1 MSTDDSKT
9 LASKHLAIAIQLMG
23 LPWVAAQ
30 VQQPVT
36 PQQQQ
41 QQRGRK
47 AGVVPEPDRR
57 CAWHPEGRDQC
68 KNSRSGDTQYCKIHV
83 QNVILLNQ

>member
-1 MSTDDSKT
+1 MNPDETKS
-9 LASKHLAIAIQLMG
+9 LATKHLAIAVQLMG
-23 LPWVAAQ
+23 APWVLAQ
-30 VQQPVT
+30 IQQPPVVAVA
-36 PQQQQ
+36 
-41 QQRGRK
+41 QRGRK
-47 AGVVPEPDRR
+47 AGIVPEPDRR

>member
-1 MSTDDSKT
+1 MNTDESKV

-30 VQQPVT
+30 IQQPAAVT
-36 PQQQQ
+36 Q

-47 AGVVPEPDRR
+47 AGVIPEPDRR

-68 KNSRSGDTQYCKIHV
+68 KNSRSAEAQYCKIHV
-83 QNVILLNQ
+83 QNVILLDQ

>member
-1 MSTDDSKT
+1 MNSAETT
-9 LASKHLAIAIQLMG
+9 ALASKHLAIAIQLMG
-23 LPWVAAQ
+23 LPWVVAQ
-30 VQQPVT
+30 IQQPVAE
-36 PQQQQ
+36 QQ

-68 KNSRSGDTQYCKIHV
+68 KNSRSADTQYCKIHV
-83 QNVILLNQ
+83 QNVILLA